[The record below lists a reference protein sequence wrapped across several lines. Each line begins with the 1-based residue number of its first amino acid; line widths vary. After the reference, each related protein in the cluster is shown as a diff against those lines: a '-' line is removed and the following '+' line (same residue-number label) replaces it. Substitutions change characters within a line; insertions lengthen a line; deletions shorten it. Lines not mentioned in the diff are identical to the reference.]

1 MYFDNVA
8 AGIELLEC
16 TFSEVKI
23 ESNIVDLLPEAERK
37 FGLNVLAPAIID
49 EKGHVSKIRIKII
62 VEIEQDGNGKSL
74 FSMIMDGLFKATKEI
89 TEDEFIRL
97 VSINGVASMIGIA
110 RGKIESI
117 SSSIYNNGKVVI
129 PFVNVVEYY
138 KELEKQLKESGAGH
152 H

>member
-1 MYFDNVA
+1 MGGDLPPNIDHGTGNLNEQGSCDDGHHKV
-8 AGIELLEC
+8 GDVQELHQ
-16 TFSEVKI
+16 
-23 ESNIVDLLPEAERK
+23 VD
-37 FGLNVLAPAIID
+37 
-49 EKGHVSKIRIKII
+49 
-62 VEIEQDGNGKSL
+62 
-74 FSMIMDGLFKATKEI
+74 TKEI